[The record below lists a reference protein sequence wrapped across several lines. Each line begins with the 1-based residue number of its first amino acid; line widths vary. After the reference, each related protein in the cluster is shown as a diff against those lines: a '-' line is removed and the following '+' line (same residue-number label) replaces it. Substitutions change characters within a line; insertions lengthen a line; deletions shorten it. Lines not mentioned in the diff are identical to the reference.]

1 MTLNNNQEIDRGSK
15 VLKTIE
21 MVRCVVKRSRLN
33 SALCIMVVPQRNVDF
48 KIEICFIFIMHL
60 EWIIKINGEGIEVF

>member
-1 MTLNNNQEIDRGSK
+1 
-15 VLKTIE
+15 
-21 MVRCVVKRSRLN
+21 MVKCVVKRSRLN